1 MIRVVVA
8 DDSDT
13 VRALLVAIL
22 RSDPGITV
30 VGEAR
35 TGAEAVELAVRLAP
49 DVITMDIQMPQMDGF
64 EATSEIMSRA
74 PTRILIVSSRAS
86 ASEVNLSLEATR
98 AGALVVLSKPESP
111 RSSRFARQRSQLLAM
126 IHAMAEIK
134 VVRRWS
140 ATPPRGMVPVRQA
153 TVGGGGA
160 LPVVPARR
168 ATIRVVAIAASAGG
182 PAALLDLLA
191 ALPATFPVP
200 ILVVQH
206 IARGFV
212 DGLAHWLDA
221 GTKLDVVVARQDTF
235 AQAGTVYVAPDDR
248 HLGLRQNL
256 QLVLSADP
264 PFGSFR
270 PAATYMFQSVA
281 ATQGSQAVGVILT
294 GMGNDG
300 VAGLKVFH
308 TAGGYVIAQDESTSM
323 IYGMPMEAARAGVT
337 DAILPLGEIAPF
349 LEKLVAGLTA

>member
-22 RSDPGITV
+22 KSDPGIAV

-98 AGALVVLSKPESP
+98 AGALMVLSKPGSP
-111 RSSRFARQRSQLLAM
+111 RSARFAGQRSQLLAM
-126 IHAMAEIK
+126 IRAMAEIK

-140 ATPPRGMVPVRQA
+140 ATPPRGVTPGRPAPVA
-153 TVGGGGA
+153 A
-160 LPVVPARR
+160 APSPPARR
-168 ATIRVVAIAASAGG
+168 AAIRVVAIAASAGG

-200 ILVVQH
+200 ILLVQH

-212 DGLAHWLDA
+212 DGLAHWLNA
-221 GTKLDVVVARQDTF
+221 GTKLDVIVARHDTV
-235 AQAGTVYVAPDDR
+235 AQPGIVYVAPDDR

-256 QLVLSADP
+256 QLILSSDP

-270 PAATYMFQSVA
+270 PAATYMFDSVA
-281 ATQGSQAVGVILT
+281 AAQGAHAVGVILT

-308 TAGGYVIAQDESTSM
+308 AAGGYVIAQDESTSM

-349 LEKLVAGLTA
+349 LEKLVA

>member
-35 TGAEAVELAVRLAP
+35 TGVEAVELAVRLAP

-64 EATSEIMSRA
+64 HATSEIMSRA

-98 AGALVVLSKPESP
+98 AGALLVLSKPESP
-111 RSSRFARQRSQLLAM
+111 RSPRFARQRAQLLAM
-126 IHAMAEIK
+126 VHAMSGIK

-140 ATPPRGMVPVRQA
+140 ATPPGSLASASAQTASSARTAPPPRG
-153 TVGGGGA
+153 
-160 LPVVPARR
+160 

-191 ALPATFPVP
+191 ALPGTFPVP
-200 ILVVQH
+200 ILLVQH

-212 DGLAHWLDA
+212 DGLAHWLNA
-221 GTKLDVVVARQDTF
+221 GTTVDVRVATHDTI
-235 AQAGTVYVAPDDR
+235 AQPGTVYVAPDDR

-256 QLVLSADP
+256 QLITSSAP
-264 PFGSFR
+264 PVGSFR
-270 PAATYMFQSVA
+270 PAATYMFESVA
-281 ATQGSQAVGVILT
+281 AAQGPQAVGVILT

-308 TAGGYVIAQDESTSM
+308 AAGGYVIAQDESTSM

-349 LEKLVAGLTA
+349 LEKLVA